1 MGDEHEE
8 LQAFGD
14 KLTGQDKRIAEAQA
28 ILAGET
34 IEGGGGKKK
43 KKKGK

>member
-1 MGDEHEE
+1 MEEERDEIV
-8 LQAFGD
+8 QFGD

-28 ILAGET
+28 LLAGE
-34 IEGGGGKKK
+34 EGAGAPKKK